1 MKSSSSFRLRVLA
14 ALCLLAAS
22 TATPA
27 AQLLALTTEFAPF
40 QTLRDG
46 QPEGFA
52 VEVVREL
59 ARRQGDTVGFRF
71 QPWVCSYQQ
80 ALRTPDA
87 LLFSLARTPEREK
100 QFGWV
105 GELVRNDVAL
115 WRLAE
120 RADVRPTDL
129 ASLGSYRIGVVDNDF
144 KTSFLVKQELKIGET
159 LQVAPS
165 DITNLHKLIGGRVEL
180 IAVTNSDALRQNA
193 RLAGYAPERFARA
206 LPLPAL
212 TVPLYLAF
220 TPGSDPNRV
229 QAYARTMQALQQEG
243 VIDRLRRRYD
253 IQSASR

>member
-1 MKSSSSFRLRVLA
+1 MALMFFAATDADAGEWFVFQEDKDKGEKAEARVRRLPPAERERIERKHFGKTRRV
-14 ALCLLAAS
+14 
-22 TATPA
+22 TY
-27 AQLLALTTEFAPF
+27 TE
-40 QTLRDG
+40 QG
-46 QPEGFA
+46 A
-52 VEVVREL
+52 VQDL
-59 ARRQGDTVGFRF
+59 N
-71 QPWVCSYQQ
+71 
-80 ALRTPDA
+80 
-87 LLFSLARTPEREK
+87 REK
-100 QFGWV
+100 QAAA
-105 GELVRNDVAL
+105 VR
-115 WRLAE
+115 E
-120 RADVRPTDL
+120 RANYSLLDTRGFEIVVGGEDAQRRLSEILGQDV
-129 ASLGSYRIGVVDNDF
+129 
-144 KTSFLVKQELKIGET
+144 KIGET